1 MNGTACQKEDRRSIR
16 RYLKYQ
22 LILFTHTLMK
32 PSYFVNDRLYLR
44 AVEPEDLQ
52 VLYAIENDP
61 QSWDI
66 SNFTVPYSKYVLKQ
80 YIENSQCDMFADKQL
95 RLMIVRKSDR
105 QVLGTVD
112 ITDFVPLHARGEVG
126 IVIRKEFQRNGYGKD
141 ALTLLCDYAFG
152 FLYMKQLAA
161 HIIADN
167 EASLHLFESCGFVRC
182 GLLREWWCIGGS
194 FKDVVL
200 MQRLRL

>member
-1 MNGTACQKEDRRSIR
+1 M
-16 RYLKYQ
+16 
-22 LILFTHTLMK
+22 FTHTLMK

-112 ITDFVPLHARGEVG
+112 ITDFVPASPCLVQIRVRDESELFHLSRGKQTLKREG
-126 IVIRKEFQRNGYGKD
+126 MFIRPRAEYGRAPGMNGFQKTILSGTD
-141 ALTLLCDYAFG
+141 
-152 FLYMKQLAA
+152 
-161 HIIADN
+161 
-167 EASLHLFESCGFVRC
+167 
-182 GLLREWWCIGGS
+182 
-194 FKDVVL
+194 
-200 MQRLRL
+200 

>member
-126 IVIRKEFQRNGYGKD
+126 IVIRK
-141 ALTLLCDYAFG
+141 
-152 FLYMKQLAA
+152 
-161 HIIADN
+161 
-167 EASLHLFESCGFVRC
+167 
-182 GLLREWWCIGGS
+182 
-194 FKDVVL
+194 
-200 MQRLRL
+200 